1 MQKKQSVSTQTMSSV
16 ADILDALWV
25 LISWLER
32 APFNVQHHY
41 NLFKAELVRI
51 SLELATNAQRDRF
64 AEKPVDVIR

>member
-1 MQKKQSVSTQTMSSV
+1 MLCIDFGFELQKKQSVSTQTMSAV

-41 NLFKAELVRI
+41 NLFKV
-51 SLELATNAQRDRF
+51 
-64 AEKPVDVIR
+64 